1 MKITP
6 FALDKLKN
14 AALVLVGNL
23 IYAFTVKFF
32 LLPGNLMSSGTT
44 GIALVVNHFTKLPIT
59 VFVLAFNVVMLL
71 VALWLIGKKFVLTT
85 IVTSLLYP
93 LLLQVFDMIFGE
105 VRFTDNI
112 LLNVL
117 FSGIGLGTALGLVLR
132 AGASTGGMDIPPI
145 LLKRYFGI
153 PVSISLYVFDF
164 IILLLQMAYHQAE
177 DLLYGILL
185 LLLTSLVLDKVM
197 LFGTTKTEV
206 KIISSKVAE
215 IRKEIL
221 TEIDRGC
228 TLLQAKGGYRG
239 EDSEVILSIVSNSE
253 LPKLNRLVHRID
265 PDCFMVI
272 GRVNEVHGRGFSKD
286 KYYAE

>member
-1 MKITP
+1 MKITS

>member
-197 LFGTTKTEV
+197 
-206 KIISSKVAE
+206 
-215 IRKEIL
+215 
-221 TEIDRGC
+221 
-228 TLLQAKGGYRG
+228 
-239 EDSEVILSIVSNSE
+239 
-253 LPKLNRLVHRID
+253 
-265 PDCFMVI
+265 
-272 GRVNEVHGRGFSKD
+272 
-286 KYYAE
+286 